1 MKSASKL
8 GVAQTTPDRAKSRNA
23 SAFSPHVE
31 PHNDGIVNDPE
42 IKAEASDLAVDR
54 GVSEAGLCDR
64 PNSIVEMS
72 PKGAPRSIRSA
83 SVPPV
88 SDVATVEGV
97 PDLAIAKTEAS
108 LKIG

>member
-31 PHNDGIVNDPE
+31 PHNGGIVNDPE

-54 GVSEAGLCDR
+54 GVSEA
-64 PNSIVEMS
+64 
-72 PKGAPRSIRSA
+72 A
-83 SVPPV
+83 SVIARLCARRRDEDHAGFMFLQRQGVGVFQKQQQIQPV
-88 SDVATVEGV
+88 IRPS
-97 PDLAIAKTEAS
+97 
-108 LKIG
+108 

>member
-42 IKAEASDLAVDR
+42 IKAEALDP
-54 GVSEAGLCDR
+54 E
-64 PNSIVEMS
+64 

-88 SDVATVEGV
+88 SDAATVEGV
-97 PDLAIAKTEAS
+97 PDLATGKTEAT

>member
-1 MKSASKL
+1 VFPFGPGKL
-8 GVAQTTPDRAKSRNA
+8 APPVGLLLGGEQLDILAQRALIA
-23 SAFSPHVE
+23 FEGADMIFSPESPVNE
-31 PHNDGIVNDPE
+31 PRPRLDPE
-42 IKAEASDLAVDR
+42 
-54 GVSEAGLCDR
+54 
-64 PNSIVEMS
+64 

-97 PDLAIAKTEAS
+97 PDLATGKTEAS

>member
-42 IKAEASDLAVDR
+42 IKAEALDP
-54 GVSEAGLCDR
+54 E
-64 PNSIVEMS
+64 
-72 PKGAPRSIRSA
+72 PKGASRSIRSA

-97 PDLAIAKTEAS
+97 PDLATEKPKRH
-108 LKIG
+108 LK